1 MILLLLIP
9 YYYFTLRSE
18 RLKPNSPAEFN
29 LIIMKY
35 LSIVL
40 AAGVAMTSS
49 TVCAKE
55 AGVTSPDGQIAVTLA
70 DGAEGVPMIGVSF
83 GENQLLDASPIGMKI
98 RGRTSPLAIKSVKK
112 GKTRRETIKAP
123 FTHTPEYISEYN
135 EAEISLG
142 DGLIL
147 TLRAYDDGVAYRFS
161 TNKKGDIIIDDEIAE
176 YKYPGSPDLY
186 MSWSTNPDKPMAMAF
201 QNFYQKVSLDSV
213 PSKYAFLPVA
223 ADHKNGIKTVI
234 LESDL
239 VSYPGMF
246 IVPDAKTGTLKGEF
260 AKYPSKTDFYPW
272 RMQEYVT
279 ETEDFIAKTP
289 GKHDFP
295 WRIISITDKDTEMP
309 VSNLVYSLARP
320 SKIEDISWIKPG
332 KVAWDWW
339 NDWGLRGVDF
349 KAGINNDTYKYYID
363 FASENGIEYIVL
375 DEGWYDPKSGDM
387 LTVVSD
393 IDLPELVRYGKEKNV
408 DIVLWTVFN
417 VLDKQLEEACNKYS
431 EMGIKGFKVD
441 FLDRDDQT
449 AVEMVER
456 IADATSKHK
465 LFLDL
470 HGIYKPVGLNRTY
483 PNILNYEAVF
493 GMEEMKWSDKSVDMP
508 KYDVTYPYIRMMSG
522 PVDYTP
528 GAMRNGQKADWNAI
542 YYNPMSQG
550 TRGHQTAAYVVYD
563 SPFTMLC
570 DSPSLYIKN
579 QDWVDFVTALPVV
592 FDSTK
597 ILDGTMGEYIVTMRN
612 HGDRWYVGGMTDW
625 ESRDYELDFSFLP
638 AGKAFK
644 ATILKDG
651 VNAAKQGDD
660 YKISNFKVTKD
671 SKEKIHMAPGGGFVV
686 SIIPE

>member
-1 MILLLLIP
+1 M
-9 YYYFTLRSE
+9 
-18 RLKPNSPAEFN
+18 
-29 LIIMKY
+29 IMKY

-49 TVCAKE
+49 MVSAKE
-55 AGVTSPDGQIAVTLA
+55 TGITSPDGQIAVTLA
-70 DGAEGVPMIGVSF
+70 DGADGVPMIGVSF
-83 GENQLLDASPIGMKI
+83 GENQLLDVSPIGMKI

-123 FTHTPEYISEYN
+123 YTHTPEYISEYN

-142 DGLIL
+142 DGLTL

-161 TNKKGDIIIDDEIAE
+161 TNRKGDILIDDEIAE
-176 YKYPGSPDLY
+176 YKYSGEPELY

-201 QNFYQKVSLDSV
+201 QNFYQEVSLDSV

-246 IVPDAKTGTLKGEF
+246 IVPYAKTGTLKGEF

-320 SKIEDISWIKPG
+320 SKLEDISWIKPG

-417 VLDKQLEEACNKYS
+417 VLDKQLEEACKKYS

-456 IADATSKHK
+456 IADATSKYK

-508 KYDVTYPYIRMMSG
+508 EYDVTYPYIRMMSG

-660 YKISNFKVTKD
+660 YKIADFTVTKD

>member
-1 MILLLLIP
+1 M
-9 YYYFTLRSE
+9 
-18 RLKPNSPAEFN
+18 
-29 LIIMKY
+29 IMKY

-49 TVCAKE
+49 MVSAKE
-55 AGVTSPDGQIAVTLA
+55 TGITSPDGQIAVTLA
-70 DGAEGVPMIGVSF
+70 DGAGGVPMIGVSF

-123 FTHTPEYISEYN
+123 YTHTPEYISEYN

-142 DGLIL
+142 DGLTL
-147 TLRAYDDGVAYRFS
+147 TLRAYDDGVAYRFY

-186 MSWSTNPDKPMAMAF
+186 MAWSTNPEKPMAMAF

-213 PSKYAFLPVA
+213 PSKYAFLPIAV
-223 ADHKNGIKTVI
+223 DHKNGVKTVI
-234 LESDL
+234 MESDL

-246 IVPDAKTGTLKGEF
+246 MVPDAKSGTLKGEF

-272 RMQEYVT
+272 RVQEYVT

-387 LTVVSD
+387 LTVVPD

-417 VLDKQLEEACNKYS
+417 VLDKQLEEACKKYS

-508 KYDVTYPYIRMMSG
+508 EYDVTYPYIRMMSG

-570 DSPSLYIKN
+570 DSPSLYRKN

-625 ESRDYELDFSFLP
+625 EPRDYELDFSFLP

-660 YKISNFKVTKD
+660 YKIFNFKVTKD

-686 SIIPE
+686 SVVPE

>member
-1 MILLLLIP
+1 M
-9 YYYFTLRSE
+9 
-18 RLKPNSPAEFN
+18 
-29 LIIMKY
+29 IMKY

-49 TVCAKE
+49 MVSAKE
-55 AGVTSPDGQIAVTLA
+55 TGITSPDGQIAVTLA
-70 DGAEGVPMIGVSF
+70 DGADGVPMLGVSF

-135 EAEISLG
+135 EAVISLG
-142 DGLIL
+142 YGLTL

-161 TNKKGDIIIDDEIAE
+161 TNRKGDIIIDDEIAE
-176 YKYPGSPDLY
+176 YKYPGSPELY
-186 MSWSTNPDKPMAMAF
+186 MAWSTNPEKPMAMAF

-213 PSKYAFLPVA
+213 PSKYAFLPIA
-223 ADHKNGIKTVI
+223 ADHKNGVKTVI

-260 AKYPSKTDFYPW
+260 AKYPSRTDLYPW
-272 RMQEYVT
+272 RVQEYVT

-320 SKIEDISWIKPG
+320 SKLEDISWIKPG

-417 VLDKQLEEACNKYS
+417 VLDKQLEEACKKYS

-508 KYDVTYPYIRMMSG
+508 EYDVTYPYIRMMSG

>member
-1 MILLLLIP
+1 MILLLLFP

-18 RLKPNSPAEFN
+18 RLKPNSQAEFN
-29 LIIMKY
+29 LMIMKY

-55 AGVTSPDGQIAVTLA
+55 AGVTSPDGQIAVSLT
-70 DGAEGVPMIGVSF
+70 DGADGVPMIGVSF

-142 DGLIL
+142 DGLTL

-186 MSWSTNPDKPMAMAF
+186 MAWSTNPEKPMAMAF
-201 QNFYQKVSLDSV
+201 QNFYQKVSMDSV
-213 PSKYAFLPVA
+213 PTKYAFLPVA

-234 LESDL
+234 MESDL

-246 IVPDAKTGTLKGEF
+246 MVPDAKSGTLKGEF

-272 RMQEYVT
+272 RVQEYVT

-417 VLDKQLEEACNKYS
+417 VLDKQLEKACKKYS

-508 KYDVTYPYIRMMSG
+508 EYDVTYPYIRMMSG